1 MATLCCAAA
10 LAQSHQ
16 SHQIL
21 EGGAAE
27 CSQTIQTL
35 RCGHTT
41 GAAQRGRRGK
51 RSVLPRTLGSQVLD
65 TVPHEARVGLANQF
79 VLDRWVIDCR
89 VVSLKALF
97 AQHAVLQV
105 HVRMLHRTL
114 ADPSVERSQCATD
127 CGSLVHGGDRAGDC
141 FMGASRSGP
150 SMFERWGGF
159 RDGVREPIPS
169 MLPMA
174 LSDV

>member
-1 MATLCCAAA
+1 MATFCCAAA
-10 LAQSHQ
+10 LTQSHQ

-65 TVPHEARVGLANQF
+65 RVPLEARVGLANQF

-114 ADPSVERSQCATD
+114 ADPSVERSQFATD

-141 FMGASRSGP
+141 FMGGLQIRP
-150 SMFERWGGF
+150 
-159 RDGVREPIPS
+159 VH
-169 MLPMA
+169 
-174 LSDV
+174 V